1 MEFGI
6 GALLDALD
14 FNKKARPF
22 SRESLRNI
30 PTASAMRKKTYRRQ
44 PLRRAAVARDLNLN
58 EEIPVPKPRPEA
70 PRSPYNKS
78 FSIFGLPVG
87 EVQKDGTFFTGDYKY
102 RNLPLPSRSE
112 RGTLDPNY
120 SSDQDGSYKYLETM
134 PTPTGRRERPVYADP
149 RAMDELHPH
158 FKYRDGKIVSIGNTP
173 IPQSR
178 PKAPSH
184 LNLNEQQPIKQ
195 IPATPQPQA
204 GVKERGYVT
213 SLPSG
218 TRRAPNAMIQTQLPG
233 GEGTVSGMT
242 AGQFRDSMRRTEQGL
257 PTPSPFGNAMS
268 RLSKT
273 LERIRGGIDRRLPPQ
288 LNRQR
293 FGRPDMDTNPYGYI
307 NPTKANEIDRARYI
321 KFTGDGNEEGYLA
334 TVYGPHPT

>member
-1 MEFGI
+1 MEFGLR
-6 GALLDALD
+6 ALMNEMLG
-14 FNKKARPF
+14 PF
-22 SRESLRNI
+22 PREYMENI
-30 PTASAMRKKTYRRQ
+30 PTASSMRKKTYRRQ
-44 PLRRAAVARDLNLN
+44 PLRRAAVASDLNLD
-58 EEIPVPKPRPEA
+58 EEIPVPKPRPEV

-87 EVQKDGTFFTGDYKY
+87 EVQKDGTFFAGDYKY
-102 RNLPLPSRSE
+102 RNLPLPSQSE
-112 RGTLDPNY
+112 KGTLDPNY

-134 PTPTGRRERPVYADP
+134 PTPTGSRERPIYADP

-195 IPATPQPQA
+195 LPATPQPQA

-218 TRRAPNAMIQTQLPG
+218 TRRAPNAMTQTQLPG
-233 GEGTVSGMT
+233 GQGTVSGMT
-242 AGQFRDSMRRTEQGL
+242 ADQFRDSMRRTEQGL
-257 PTPSPFGNAMS
+257 TPSPFGKAMGK
-268 RLSKT
+268 LSKT
-273 LERIRGGIDRRLPPQ
+273 LERIRGGIDRRLPSQ

-307 NPTKANEIDRARYI
+307 DPTKANPIDRDRYI
-321 KFTGDGNEEGYLA
+321 RSTGDRNEEGYLA